1 MRRGPPPN
9 LQSLIP
15 NLSWA
20 KEHPVTERIGF
31 IGLGIMGGPMA
42 GNILKAGFPV
52 MVWNRSREKAMPL
65 LAVGA
70 TLGASPQAVAEQSD
84 IIITMVT
91 ASEDVRH
98 VVLGDQGVSHGA
110 APGSV
115 VVDMSTISPRVTR
128 EIADVLAAQGIH
140 MLDAPVSGGDVGA
153 RNATLSIMVGGDAE
167 VVERVRPVFE
177 AMGKKITH
185 IGPNG
190 AGQTCKLVNQILVV
204 GNNMAMAEAL
214 VFATAAGVDV
224 AKVVEAVGGGAAG
237 SWQLN
242 NLGPRI
248 LRRDFAP
255 GFTIRNQQ
263 KDLRLA
269 LDAADDMRLPLLNT
283 ATIHNLFRVLEADGL
298 ADEGTQALVK
308 ALEKLTGVTVEA

>member
-1 MRRGPPPN
+1 M
-9 LQSLIP
+9 
-15 NLSWA
+15 
-20 KEHPVTERIGF
+20 TERVGF

-52 MVWNRSREKAMPL
+52 TVWNRSAEKAIPL
-65 LAVGA
+65 TEAGA
-70 TLGASPQAVAEQSD
+70 TLAATPQAVAEQSD

-91 ASEDVRH
+91 ASEDVRA
-98 VVLGDQGVSHGA
+98 VVLGKDGVIHGA
-110 APGSV
+110 QRGSV
-115 VVDMSTISPRVTR
+115 VVDMSTISPKVTR
-128 EIADVLAAQGIH
+128 EIASELTRAGIE

-153 RNATLSIMVGGDAE
+153 RNATLSIMVGGEAE

-185 IGPNG
+185 VGPIG
-190 AGQTCKLVNQILVV
+190 AGQTTKLVNQILVV

-214 VFATAAGVDV
+214 VFAKRAGVDV

-248 LRRDFAP
+248 LKRDFAP

-269 LDAADDMRLPLLNT
+269 IEAADDMNLPLLNT
-283 ATIHNLFRVLEADGL
+283 TTIHNLFRILEADGL

-308 ALEKLTGVTVEA
+308 ALEKLTGVTVEG

>member
-1 MRRGPPPN
+1 M
-9 LQSLIP
+9 
-15 NLSWA
+15 
-20 KEHPVTERIGF
+20 TERVGF

-52 MVWNRSREKAMPL
+52 TVWNRSAGRAEPLAQAGAQVAGSPRE
-65 LAVGA
+65 
-70 TLGASPQAVAEQSD
+70 VAAQSD

-91 ASEDVRH
+91 ASEDVRQ
-98 VVLGDQGVSHGA
+98 VTLGADGIVHGA
-110 APGSV
+110 QAGSV
-115 VVDMSTISPRVTR
+115 VVDMSTISPQVTR
-128 EIADVLAAQGIH
+128 DIADALRARGIA

-153 RNATLSIMVGGDAE
+153 RNATLSIMVGGEAA

-185 IGPNG
+185 IGPHG

-214 VFATAAGVDV
+214 TFATRAGVDV
-224 AKVVEAVGGGAAG
+224 ARVLEAVSGGAAG
-237 SWQLN
+237 SWQLS

-248 LRRDFAP
+248 LKRDFAP
-255 GFTIRNQQ
+255 GFSIRNQQ

-269 LDAADDMRLPLLNT
+269 IEAADQMGLPLMGTSL
-283 ATIHNLFRVLEADGL
+283 IHNLFRVLEADGL

-308 ALEKLTGVTVEA
+308 ALEKLTGVTVEG

>member
-1 MRRGPPPN
+1 M
-9 LQSLIP
+9 
-15 NLSWA
+15 
-20 KEHPVTERIGF
+20 TERVGF
-31 IGLGIMGGPMA
+31 IGLGIMGLPMA

-52 MVWNRSREKAMPL
+52 TVWNRTASRAEPL
-65 LAVGA
+65 AQAGA
-70 TLGASPQAVAEQSD
+70 QVAASPREVAAQSD

-91 ASEDVRH
+91 ASEDVRQ
-98 VVLGDQGVSHGA
+98 VTLGEDGVIHGA
-110 APGSV
+110 PRGAV
-115 VVDMSTISPRVTR
+115 VVDMSTISPQVTR
-128 EIADVLAAQGIH
+128 EIAEALQAQGIA

-153 RNATLSIMVGGDAE
+153 RNATLSIMVGGDAA

-214 VFATAAGVDV
+214 TFATRAGVDV
-224 AKVVEAVGGGAAG
+224 GRVLEAVSGGAAG
-237 SWQLN
+237 SWQLS

-248 LRRDFAP
+248 LKRDFAP
-255 GFTIRNQQ
+255 GFSIRNQQ

-269 LDAADDMRLPLLNT
+269 MEAADQMRLPLLGT
-283 ATIHNLFRVLEADGL
+283 SMIHSLFRVLEADGR

-308 ALEKLTGVTVEA
+308 ALEKLTGVTVEG

>member
-1 MRRGPPPN
+1 M
-9 LQSLIP
+9 
-15 NLSWA
+15 
-20 KEHPVTERIGF
+20 TERVGF

-52 MVWNRSREKAMPL
+52 TVWNRNAARAEPL
-65 LAVGA
+65 GQAGAAVA
-70 TLGASPQAVAEQSD
+70 ASPREVAAQSD

-91 ASEDVRH
+91 ASDDVRQ
-98 VVLGDQGVSHGA
+98 VTLGEEGIVHGA
-110 APGSV
+110 RPGAV
-115 VVDMSTISPRVTR
+115 VVDMSTISPQVTR
-128 EIADVLAAQGIH
+128 EIAEALQARGIA

-153 RNATLSIMVGGDAE
+153 RNATLSIMVGGDAA

-214 VFATAAGVDV
+214 TFATRAGVDV
-224 AKVVEAVGGGAAG
+224 GRVLEAVSGGAAG
-237 SWQLN
+237 SWQLS

-248 LRRDFAP
+248 LKRDFAP
-255 GFTIRNQQ
+255 GFSIRNQQ

-269 LDAADDMRLPLLNT
+269 LEAADQMGLPLMGTSL
-283 ATIHNLFRVLEADGL
+283 IHNLFRVLEADGL

-308 ALEKLTGVTVEA
+308 ALEKLTGVTVEG

>member
-1 MRRGPPPN
+1 M
-9 LQSLIP
+9 
-15 NLSWA
+15 
-20 KEHPVTERIGF
+20 TERVGF

-52 MVWNRSREKAMPL
+52 TVWNRTASRAEPL
-65 LAVGA
+65 AGA
-70 TLGASPQAVAEQSD
+70 GAQVAGSPREVAAQSD

-91 ASEDVRH
+91 ASEDVRGVTLGEDG
-98 VVLGDQGVSHGA
+98 VVHGA
-110 APGSV
+110 RSGAV
-115 VVDMSTISPRVTR
+115 VVDMSTISPQVTR
-128 EIADVLAAQGIH
+128 EIAEALQAHGIA

-153 RNATLSIMVGGDAE
+153 RNATLSIMVCGDAA

-185 IGPNG
+185 IGPSG

-214 VFATAAGVDV
+214 TFATRAGVDV
-224 AKVVEAVGGGAAG
+224 GRVLEAVSGGAAG
-237 SWQLN
+237 SWQLS

-248 LRRDFAP
+248 LKRDFAP
-255 GFTIRNQQ
+255 GFSIRNQQ

-269 LDAADDMRLPLLNT
+269 LEAADQMGLPLMSTSL
-283 ATIHNLFRVLEADGL
+283 IHNLFRVLEAEGL

-308 ALEKLTGVTVEA
+308 ALEKLTGVTVEG

>member
-1 MRRGPPPN
+1 M
-9 LQSLIP
+9 
-15 NLSWA
+15 
-20 KEHPVTERIGF
+20 TERVGF

-52 MVWNRSREKAMPL
+52 TVWNRTAARAEPL
-65 LAVGA
+65 AQAGA
-70 TLGASPQAVAEQSD
+70 QVAASPREVAAQSD

-91 ASEDVRH
+91 ASEDVRQVTLGEDG
-98 VVLGDQGVSHGA
+98 VVHGA
-110 APGSV
+110 RAGAV
-115 VVDMSTISPRVTR
+115 VVDMSTISPQVTR
-128 EIADVLAAQGIH
+128 EIAEALRAHGIA

-153 RNATLSIMVGGDAE
+153 RNATLSIMVGGDAA

-214 VFATAAGVDV
+214 TFATRAGVDV
-224 AKVVEAVGGGAAG
+224 GRVLEAVSGGAAG
-237 SWQLN
+237 SWQLS

-248 LRRDFAP
+248 LKRDFAP
-255 GFTIRNQQ
+255 GFSIRNQQ

-269 LDAADDMRLPLLNT
+269 LEAADQVGLPLMGTSL
-283 ATIHNLFRVLEADGL
+283 IHNLFRVLEAEGL

-308 ALEKLTGVTVEA
+308 ALEKLTGVTVEG

>member
-1 MRRGPPPN
+1 M
-9 LQSLIP
+9 
-15 NLSWA
+15 
-20 KEHPVTERIGF
+20 TERIGF

-52 MVWNRSREKAMPL
+52 TVWNRTPARAEA
-65 LAVGA
+65 LAQAGATVARTPQEVGA
-70 TLGASPQAVAEQSD
+70 ASD

-91 ASEDVRH
+91 ASEDVRQ
-98 VVLGDQGVSHGA
+98 VVLGEDGA
-110 APGSV
+110 AFGAKPGAV
-115 VVDMSTISPRVTR
+115 IVDMSTISPQVTQ
-128 EIADVLAAQGIH
+128 EIAASLKERGIQ

-153 RNATLSIMVGGDAE
+153 RNATLSIMVGGDAA
-167 VVERVRPVFE
+167 VLERVRPVFE

-214 VFATAAGVDV
+214 TFATRAGVDV
-224 AKVVEAVGGGAAG
+224 ARVVEAVGGGAAG

-248 LRRDFAP
+248 LKRDFAP

-269 LDAADDMRLPLLNT
+269 LEAADAMGLPLLGT
-283 ATIHNLFRVLEADGL
+283 SLIHNLFRTLEAEGL

-308 ALEKLTGVTVEA
+308 SLERLTGVTVKG

>member
-1 MRRGPPPN
+1 M
-9 LQSLIP
+9 
-15 NLSWA
+15 
-20 KEHPVTERIGF
+20 TERVGF
-31 IGLGIMGGPMA
+31 IGLGIMGLPMA

-52 MVWNRSREKAMPL
+52 TVWNRTASRAEPL
-65 LAVGA
+65 AQAGA
-70 TLGASPQAVAEQSD
+70 QVAASPREVAAQSD

-91 ASEDVRH
+91 ASEDVRQ
-98 VVLGDQGVSHGA
+98 VTLGEDGVIHGA
-110 APGSV
+110 QRGAV
-115 VVDMSTISPRVTR
+115 VVDMSTISPQVTR
-128 EIADVLAAQGIH
+128 EIAEALQAQGIA

-153 RNATLSIMVGGDAE
+153 RNATLSIMVGGDAA

-214 VFATAAGVDV
+214 TFATRAGVDV
-224 AKVVEAVGGGAAG
+224 GRVLEAVSGGAAG
-237 SWQLN
+237 SWQLS

-248 LRRDFAP
+248 LKRDFAP
-255 GFTIRNQQ
+255 GFSIRNQQ

-269 LDAADDMRLPLLNT
+269 MEAADQMRLPLLGT
-283 ATIHNLFRVLEADGL
+283 SMIHSLFRVLEADGR

-308 ALEKLTGVTVEA
+308 ALEKLTGVTVEG

>member
-1 MRRGPPPN
+1 MPDR
-9 LQSLIP
+9 
-15 NLSWA
+15 
-20 KEHPVTERIGF
+20 VGF

-42 GNILKAGFPV
+42 GNILKAGYQV
-52 MVWNRSREKAMPL
+52 VVWNRTPSRAEPLAAQGAEVAQTPHEVGHKA
-65 LAVGA
+65 
-70 TLGASPQAVAEQSD
+70 D

-91 ASEDVRH
+91 ASEDVRE
-98 VVLGDQGVSHGA
+98 VVLGHQGAIHGA
-110 APGSV
+110 RPGSV
-115 VVDMSTISPRVTR
+115 VVDMSTISPKVTR
-128 EIADVLAAQGIH
+128 EIAAALGERQVE

-153 RNATLSIMVGGDAE
+153 RNATLSIMVGGKAE

-185 IGPNG
+185 IGPSG

-204 GNNMAMAEAL
+204 GNNLAMAEAL
-214 VFATAAGVDV
+214 LFATKSGVDV
-224 AKVVEAVGGGAAG
+224 AKVVEGVSGGAAG
-237 SWQLN
+237 SWQLS

-255 GFTIRNQQ
+255 GFSIRNQQ

-269 LDAADDMRLPLLNT
+269 LEAADDMSLPLLGT
-283 ATIHNLFRVLEADGL
+283 SMIHNLFRTLEADGL

-308 ALEKLTGVTVEA
+308 ALEKLTGVTVEG

>member
-1 MRRGPPPN
+1 M
-9 LQSLIP
+9 
-15 NLSWA
+15 
-20 KEHPVTERIGF
+20 TERVGF

-52 MVWNRSREKAMPL
+52 TVWNRTASRAEPL
-65 LAVGA
+65 AQAGA
-70 TLGASPQAVAEQSD
+70 QVAASPAEVAAQSD

-91 ASEDVRH
+91 ASEDVRQVTLGEDG
-98 VVLGDQGVSHGA
+98 VVHGA
-110 APGSV
+110 RPGAV
-115 VVDMSTISPRVTR
+115 VVDMSTISPQTTR
-128 EIADVLAAQGIH
+128 EIAEALQAKGIA

-153 RNATLSIMVGGDAE
+153 RNATLSIMVGGDVA

-214 VFATAAGVDV
+214 TFATRAGVDV
-224 AKVVEAVGGGAAG
+224 GRVLEAVSGGAAG
-237 SWQLN
+237 SWQLS

-248 LRRDFAP
+248 LKRDFAP
-255 GFTIRNQQ
+255 GFSIRNQQ

-269 LDAADDMRLPLLNT
+269 IEAADQMGLPLLGT
-283 ATIHNLFRVLEADGL
+283 SLIHNLFRVLEADGL

-308 ALEKLTGVTVEA
+308 ALEKLTGVTVEG